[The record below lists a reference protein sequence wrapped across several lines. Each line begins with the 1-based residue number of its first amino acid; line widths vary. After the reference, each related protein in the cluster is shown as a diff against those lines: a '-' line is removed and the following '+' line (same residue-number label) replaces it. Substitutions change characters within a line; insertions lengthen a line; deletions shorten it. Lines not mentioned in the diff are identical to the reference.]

1 MADFLFLVQLLMVMK
16 LAVLNKTSSAEI
28 ILISVNSS
36 EIVLLPSGLRVEE
49 MEHRWD
55 DIRWIHRPLE
65 KNGSSFEHRR
75 GELARGMTKQSW
87 DARVVSLKRNLTT
100 CDHRRCELLRDGS
113 LRFSKVQTEDSGIYS
128 LEVFYKNGTIRM
140 KKDFQLR
147 VEGLIIAESQRTE
160 NETDYM
166 PGLICCLLLLP
177 MLFFIVFFTLRR
189 RRRNRKKKISGP
201 TEENVYLSMH
211 GPHGN
216 MRKDENKAKQE
227 IPEEPTYVL
236 FNPTVSMETV
246 DVGGER
252 NIHV

>member
-147 VEGLIIAESQRTE
+147 VEESQRTE

>member
-1 MADFLFLVQLLMVMK
+1 MFLTDTASALFLSF
-16 LAVLNKTSSAEI
+16 VLGFVNRYDAGLEQNNDEMMTISSEI

-147 VEGLIIAESQRTE
+147 VEG
-160 NETDYM
+160 
-166 PGLICCLLLLP
+166 
-177 MLFFIVFFTLRR
+177 
-189 RRRNRKKKISGP
+189 P

-227 IPEEPTYVL
+227 IPEEPTYGTQRDA
-236 FNPTVSMETV
+236 N
-246 DVGGER
+246 R
-252 NIHV
+252 C